1 MALNIKANN
10 ASRSKNRL
18 IGFII
23 AACIVV
29 FICIMTAISSAETKK
44 TISVV
49 RIKTDTPISANSL
62 ITEDMVEVYDMY
74 YKEFQQYGTMKMSDG
89 STRSTIVR
97 WTDKDLVLGK
107 RYAAYYMRGGTI
119 LFWDSTLKDQTRKN
133 SYLYSMSGELLNIN
147 MTTTQDFG
155 DMVVPGDTL
164 NIRATYNA
172 TVYNLPS
179 ELEYKLN
186 AESTSSDKLGS
197 GTEITKTDSLF
208 SEVTIL
214 DMLNSSGQSIFDIYY
229 QYIAATKAEQQAM
242 LSDDGFLNSVKPQ
255 SILLECTGE
264 EVEHYMRMEKAGASY
279 QMTLLPR
286 TSSSSITD
294 SLSEIQ
300 TALAGI
306 AGTKDGNK

>member
-18 IGFII
+18 TGIII
-23 AACIVV
+23 AACVVV

-44 TISVV
+44 TITVV
-49 RIKTDTPISANSL
+49 RIKSDTPIAANAL
-62 ITEDMVEVYDMY
+62 ITDDMLEAYDMY
-74 YKEFQQYGTMKMSDG
+74 YKEFQQYGTMKFSDG

-97 WTDKDLVLGK
+97 WNDKDLVVGK
-107 RYAAYYMRGGTI
+107 RYGAYYMRGGTV
-119 LFWDSTLKDQTRKN
+119 LFWDSTISDQTRKN
-133 SYLYSMSGELLNIN
+133 SYLYSMSGELLNIQ

-164 NIRATYNA
+164 NVRATY
-172 TVYNLPS
+172 TTTIYNLPT
-179 ELEYKLN
+179 EQEYKLN
-186 AESTSSDKLGS
+186 TSSGGNASSDGV
-197 GTEITKTDSLF
+197 EITKTDSLF

-214 DMLNSSGQSIFDIYY
+214 DMLNASGNSIFDIYY
-229 QYIAATKAEQQAM
+229 QYIAATKTEQQAM
-242 LSDDGFLNSVKPQ
+242 LQDDDFLESVKPA
-255 SILLECTGE
+255 SILVECTAE
-264 EVEHYMRMEKAGASY
+264 EVEHYMKLQAAGASY

-306 AGTKDGNK
+306 AGLKDN

>member
-10 ASRSKNRL
+10 ANRSKNRL
-18 IGFII
+18 LGIII
-23 AACIVV
+23 AACVVV

-44 TISVV
+44 TITVV
-49 RIKTDTPISANSL
+49 RLKSDTPISANSL
-62 ITEDMVEVYDMY
+62 ITDDMLEAYDMY
-74 YKEFQQYGTMKMSDG
+74 YKEFQQYGTMKFSDG

-97 WTDKDLVLGK
+97 WNDKDLVVGK
-107 RYAAYYMRGGTI
+107 RYAAYYMRGGTV
-119 LFWDSTLKDQTRKN
+119 LFWDSTISDQTRKN
-133 SYLYSMSGELLNIN
+133 SYLYSMSGELLNIQ

-164 NIRATYNA
+164 NVRATYTA
-172 TVYNLPS
+172 KVYNLPT
-179 ELEYKLN
+179 EQEYKLS
-186 AESTSSDKLGS
+186 STN
-197 GTEITKTDSLF
+197 GTATDGVDVTKTDSLF

-214 DMLNSSGQSIFDIYY
+214 DMLNASGNSIFDIYY

-242 LSDDGFLNSVKPQ
+242 LNDDSFLQSVQPA
-255 SILLECTGE
+255 SILVECTAE
-264 EVEHYMRMEKAGASY
+264 EVEHYMKLQAAGASY

-306 AGTKDGNK
+306 AGLKDN

>member
-18 IGFII
+18 MGIII
-23 AACIVV
+23 AACVVV

-44 TISVV
+44 TITVV
-49 RIKTDTPISANSL
+49 RIKSDTPIAANTL
-62 ITEDMVEVYDMY
+62 ITDDMLEAYDMY
-74 YKEFQQYGTMKMSDG
+74 YKEFQQYGTMKFSDG

-97 WTDKDLVLGK
+97 WNDKDLVVGK
-107 RYAAYYMRGGTI
+107 RYGAYYMRGGTV
-119 LFWDSTLKDQTRKN
+119 LFWDSTISDQTRKN
-133 SYLYSMSGELLNIN
+133 SYLYSMSGELLNIQ

-164 NIRATYNA
+164 NVRATY
-172 TVYNLPS
+172 TTTIYNLPT
-179 ELEYKLN
+179 EQEYKLN
-186 AESTSSDKLGS
+186 ASSGSNASTDGV
-197 GTEITKTDSLF
+197 EITKTDSLF

-214 DMLNSSGQSIFDIYY
+214 DMLNASGNSIFDIYY

-242 LSDDGFLNSVKPQ
+242 LQDDGFLESVKPA
-255 SILLECTGE
+255 SILVECTAE
-264 EVEHYMRMEKAGASY
+264 EVEHYMKLQAAGASY

-306 AGTKDGNK
+306 AGLKDN

>member
-18 IGFII
+18 LGIII
-23 AACIVV
+23 AACVIV

-44 TISVV
+44 TITVV
-49 RIKTDTPISANSL
+49 RIKSDTPISANSL
-62 ITEDMVEVYDMY
+62 ITDDMLEAYDMY
-74 YKEFQQYGTMKMSDG
+74 YKEFQQYGTMDFSDG

-97 WTDKDLVLGK
+97 WNDKDLVVGK
-107 RYAAYYMRGGTI
+107 RYAAYYMRGGTV
-119 LFWDSTLKDQTRKN
+119 LFWDSTISDQTRKN
-133 SYLYSMSGELLNIN
+133 SYLYSMSGELLNIQ

-164 NIRATYNA
+164 NVRATY
-172 TVYNLPS
+172 TSKVYNLPT
-179 ELEYKLN
+179 EQEYKLN
-186 AESTSSDKLGS
+186 STNGLAESDGV
-197 GTEITKTDSLF
+197 EVTKTDSLF

-214 DMLNSSGQSIFDIYY
+214 DMLNSSGNSIFDIYY
-229 QYIAATKAEQQAM
+229 QYIAATKEEQQAM
-242 LSDDGFLNSVKPQ
+242 LQDEGFLESVQPA
-255 SILLECTGE
+255 SILVECTAE
-264 EVEHYMRMEKAGASY
+264 EVEHYMKLQAVGASY

-306 AGTKDGNK
+306 AGLKEE

>member
-18 IGFII
+18 MGIII
-23 AACIVV
+23 AACVVV

-44 TISVV
+44 TITVV
-49 RIKTDTPISANSL
+49 RIKSDTPIAANAL
-62 ITEDMVEVYDMY
+62 ITDDMLEAYDMY
-74 YKEFQQYGTMKMSDG
+74 YKEFQQYGTMKFSDG

-97 WTDKDLVLGK
+97 WNDKDLVVGK
-107 RYAAYYMRGGTI
+107 RYGAYYMRGGTV
-119 LFWDSTLKDQTRKN
+119 LFWDSTISDQTRKN
-133 SYLYSMSGELLNIN
+133 SYLYSMSGELLNIQ

-164 NIRATYNA
+164 NVRATY
-172 TVYNLPS
+172 TTTIYNLPT
-179 ELEYKLN
+179 EQEYKLN
-186 AESTSSDKLGS
+186 ASSDGNAS
-197 GTEITKTDSLF
+197 TDGVEITKTDSLF

-214 DMLNSSGQSIFDIYY
+214 DMLNASGNSIFDIYY

-242 LSDDGFLNSVKPQ
+242 LQDDGFLESVKPA
-255 SILLECTGE
+255 SILVECTAE
-264 EVEHYMRMEKAGASY
+264 EVEHYMKLQAAGASY

-306 AGTKDGNK
+306 AGLKDN

>member
-18 IGFII
+18 IGIII
-23 AACIVV
+23 ATCVVV

-44 TISVV
+44 VIPVV
-49 RIKTDTPISANSL
+49 RIKTDGPIPANAL

-74 YKEFQQYGTMKMSDG
+74 YKEFQQYGTMKFSDG

-97 WTDKDLVLGK
+97 WNDKDLVLGQ
-107 RYAAYYMRGGTI
+107 RYAAYYMRGGTV

-133 SYLYSMSGELLNIN
+133 SYLYSMSGELLNIQMN
-147 MTTTQDFG
+147 TTQDFG

-164 NIRATYNA
+164 NIRATYTD
-172 TVYNLPS
+172 TVYNLPTA
-179 ELEYKLN
+179 LEYQLSVDSMSAGVGEG
-186 AESTSSDKLGS
+186 AEV
-197 GTEITKTDSLF
+197 TKTDALF

-242 LSDDGFLNSVKPQ
+242 LNDDGFLNSVKPQ
-255 SILLECTGE
+255 SILLECTSE
-264 EVEHYMRMEKAGASY
+264 EVEHYMRMQAAGASY

-306 AGTKDGNK
+306 AGVEE

>member
-10 ASRSKNRL
+10 ANRSKNRL
-18 IGFII
+18 LGIII
-23 AACIVV
+23 AACVVV

-44 TISVV
+44 TITVV
-49 RIKTDTPISANSL
+49 RLKSDTPISANSL
-62 ITEDMVEVYDMY
+62 ITDDMLEAYDMY
-74 YKEFQQYGTMKMSDG
+74 YKEFQQYGTMKFSDG

-97 WTDKDLVLGK
+97 WNDKDLVVGK
-107 RYAAYYMRGGTI
+107 RYAAYYMRGGTV
-119 LFWDSTLKDQTRKN
+119 LFWDSTIADQTRKN
-133 SYLYSMSGELLNIN
+133 SYLYSMSGELLNIQ

-164 NIRATYNA
+164 NVRATYTA
-172 TVYNLPS
+172 KVYNLPT
-179 ELEYKLN
+179 EQEYKL
-186 AESTSSDKLGS
+186 SSSS
-197 GTEITKTDSLF
+197 GASMDGVDVTKTDSLF

-214 DMLNSSGQSIFDIYY
+214 DMLNSSGSSIFDIYY

-242 LSDDGFLNSVKPQ
+242 LQDDSFLKSVQPA
-255 SILLECTGE
+255 SILVECTAE
-264 EVEHYMRMEKAGASY
+264 EVEHYMKLQAAGATY

-306 AGTKDGNK
+306 AGLKDK

>member
-18 IGFII
+18 VGIII
-23 AACIVV
+23 ATCVVV

-44 TISVV
+44 TIPVV
-49 RIKTDTPISANSL
+49 RLKTDTPIPANSL

-74 YKEFQQYGTMKMSDG
+74 YKEFQQYGTMKFSDG

-97 WTDKDLVLGK
+97 WNDKDLVLGQ
-107 RYAAYYMRGGTI
+107 RYAAYYLRGGTV

-133 SYLYSMSGELLNIN
+133 SYLYSMSGELLNIQMN
-147 MTTTQDFG
+147 TTQDFG

-172 TVYNLPS
+172 TVYNLPT

-186 AESTSSDKLGS
+186 TETLSGGTGE
-197 GTEITKTDSLF
+197 GTEVTKTDLLF

-229 QYIAATKAEQQAM
+229 EYIAATKEEQQA
-242 LSDDGFLNSVKPQ
+242 LLQDDGFLDSVKPQ

-264 EVEHYMRMEKAGASY
+264 EVEHYMRMQAAGATY

-306 AGTKDGNK
+306 AGID

>member
-18 IGFII
+18 MGIII
-23 AACIVV
+23 AACVVV

-44 TISVV
+44 TITVV
-49 RIKTDTPISANSL
+49 RIKSDTPIAANAL
-62 ITEDMVEVYDMY
+62 ITDDMLEAYDMY
-74 YKEFQQYGTMKMSDG
+74 YKEFQQYGTMKFSDG

-97 WTDKDLVLGK
+97 WSDKDLIVGK
-107 RYAAYYMRGGTI
+107 RYGAYYMRGGTV
-119 LFWDSTLKDQTRKN
+119 LFWDSTISDQTRKN
-133 SYLYSMSGELLNIN
+133 SYLYSMSGELLNIQ

-164 NIRATYNA
+164 NVRATY
-172 TVYNLPS
+172 TTTIYNLPT
-179 ELEYKLN
+179 EQEYKLN
-186 AESTSSDKLGS
+186 ASSGDNASTDGV
-197 GTEITKTDSLF
+197 EITKTDSLF

-214 DMLNSSGQSIFDIYY
+214 DMLNASGNSIFDIYY

-242 LSDDGFLNSVKPQ
+242 LQDDGFLESVKPA
-255 SILLECTGE
+255 SILVECTAE
-264 EVEHYMRMEKAGASY
+264 EVEHYMKLQAAGASY

-306 AGTKDGNK
+306 AGLKDN

>member
-18 IGFII
+18 LGIII
-23 AACIVV
+23 AACVIV

-44 TISVV
+44 TITVV
-49 RIKTDTPISANSL
+49 RIKSDTPISANSL
-62 ITEDMVEVYDMY
+62 ITDDMLEAYDMY
-74 YKEFQQYGTMKMSDG
+74 YKEFQQYGTMDFSDG

-97 WTDKDLVLGK
+97 WNDKDLVVGK
-107 RYAAYYMRGGTI
+107 RYAAYYMRGGTV
-119 LFWDSTLKDQTRKN
+119 LFWDSTISDQTRKN
-133 SYLYSMSGELLNIN
+133 SYLYSMSGELLNIQ

-164 NIRATYNA
+164 NVRATY
-172 TVYNLPS
+172 TSKVYNLPT
-179 ELEYKLN
+179 EQEYKLN
-186 AESTSSDKLGS
+186 NSNGLAESDGI
-197 GTEITKTDSLF
+197 EVTKTDSLF

-214 DMLNSSGQSIFDIYY
+214 DMLNSSGNSIFDIYY
-229 QYIAATKAEQQAM
+229 QYIAATKEEQQAM
-242 LSDDGFLNSVKPQ
+242 LQDEGFLESVQPA
-255 SILLECTGE
+255 SILVECTAE
-264 EVEHYMRMEKAGASY
+264 EVEHYMKLQAAGASY

-306 AGTKDGNK
+306 AGLKEE